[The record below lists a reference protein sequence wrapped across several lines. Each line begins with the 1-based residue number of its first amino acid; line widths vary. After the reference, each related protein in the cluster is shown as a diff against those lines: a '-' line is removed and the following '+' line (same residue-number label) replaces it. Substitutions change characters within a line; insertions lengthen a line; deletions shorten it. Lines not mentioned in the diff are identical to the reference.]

1 MISKEKAKEILENL
15 KEELYSTEE
24 DVRDDIINILY
35 NYGVSEEIIA
45 NIGNLLFDLKDDTF
59 DLFESAFNE
68 IEENK

>member
-15 KEELYSTEE
+15 KEKLYSTEE

-35 NYGVSEEIIA
+35 NHGVSEEIIA

-59 DLFESAFNE
+59 DLFESPFNE

>member
-15 KEELYSTEE
+15 KEELYSTEA
-24 DVRDDIINILY
+24 DLRDSIINFLY
-35 NYGVSEEIIA
+35 NFGVNEEVIA